1 MLFRKAASNEDE
13 KRRENDETWHDDVTL
28 MFRKKLNET
37 SPLFVSEKLAIAR
50 RVSSQG
56 VTQPRATK
64 KEYLRKE
71 AKSRGN
77 DQRERS
83 LVRKSLFNQR
93 PRIETSKLRTT
104 ETKRVI
110 SSDEKGGGRKGE
122 GSLDCLAI
130 VFNISKELIV
140 LKVDAGFGRD
150 TNYIFESTMIEMEPR
165 WKIVSTN
172 CY

>member
-122 GSLDCLAI
+122 
-130 VFNISKELIV
+130 
-140 LKVDAGFGRD
+140 R
-150 TNYIFESTMIEMEPR
+150 T
-165 WKIVSTN
+165 
-172 CY
+172 